1 MWLKNKIPNI
11 RNPNSTR
18 PWQHVLEALSGYLDL
33 SLRLDKDKSINGH
46 SFNFS
51 SDKIKNV
58 TVFQFLKKIKGKWP
72 EINWSVQK
80 SNKFYESSLL
90 QLDTSKVK
98 KILKWKARL
107 NLDETIEFVVN
118 WYKNF
123 QKNKENTIDISRKQI
138 IKFMKKTP

>member
-1 MWLKNKIPNI
+1 
-11 RNPNSTR
+11 
-18 PWQHVLEALSGYLDL
+18 
-33 SLRLDKDKSINGH
+33 LDKDRSINGH

-58 TVFQFLKKIKGKWP
+58 TVLQFLKKIKGKWP
-72 EINWSVQK
+72 EINWSLQK